1 MVVGWT
7 SAFTRGGAEEFGFS
21 CAPLKTA
28 PACEL
33 RGPSEAKLADL
44 SSVGDVGSALY
55 SRPAPGTTP
64 APPTSAHGYARA
76 DHERPPGTRAPAA
89 GPAGRA
95 GVRAAQALAGRCEP
109 GPRRG
114 RLPPRLAEA
123 AEPPPAGA
131 ARSAARRRTAAARQ
145 GAGPDK
151 M

>member
-1 MVVGWT
+1 MVAGWT

-44 SSVGDVGSALY
+44 SSVGDVGSALD
-55 SRPAPGTTP
+55 SRPAPGTAP

-76 DHERPPGTRAPAA
+76 DPERPPGTRAPAA

-131 ARSAARRRTAAARQ
+131 ARSAARHRTAAASQ